1 MFQNLFRNMT
11 DVVKN
16 LLILNVLMLLAMYVL
31 ESKGINLTQIL
42 GMHYF
47 ESELFEPYQIVTYMF
62 MHGDIMHLFF
72 NMFGLLIFGTML
84 ERVWGP
90 KRFFIFYFATGIGAV
105 IVHLIITYFRVDNI
119 LADFS
124 AEEQLRLMEFAKTY
138 GAQFMDGVETAVPY
152 SIIETGISSSGLT
165 ELISVVNSS
174 MVGASGAVMGIL
186 VGFAMLFP
194 NTELMLLFPPIPIK
208 AKYLALI
215 LIGLDLY
222 MAYANNPNDNIA
234 HFAHLGGALVGFI
247 LVMIWKRNRTHFY

>member
-1 MFQNLFRNMT
+1 MFQNIFRNMT

-16 LLILNVLMLLAMYVL
+16 LLILNVLMLLAMYVM
-31 ESKGINLTQIL
+31 ESRGVNLTHIL
-42 GMHYF
+42 GMHYV
-47 ESELFEPYQIVTYMF
+47 ESPLFEPYQIVTYMF

-72 NMFGLLIFGTML
+72 NMFGLVIFGTML

-105 IVHLIITYFRVDNI
+105 VLHVVIAYLRLENI
-119 LADFS
+119 LDAFG
-124 AEEQLRLMEFAKTY
+124 AEEQQQLIELIRTK
-138 GAQFMDGVETAVPY
+138 GVELSQDCIGGRCYNFGDEPLKSLN
-152 SIIETGISSSGLT
+152 SIY
-165 ELISVVNSS
+165 NSP
-174 MVGASGAVMGIL
+174 MVGASGAIMGIL

-222 MAYANNPNDNIA
+222 MAYANNPGDNIA